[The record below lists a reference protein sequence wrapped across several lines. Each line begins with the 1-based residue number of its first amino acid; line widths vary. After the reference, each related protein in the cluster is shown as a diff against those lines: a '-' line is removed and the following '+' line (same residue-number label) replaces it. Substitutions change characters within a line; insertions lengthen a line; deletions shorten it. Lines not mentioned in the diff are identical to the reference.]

1 MVKRALLLVLLLVT
15 ACSGDNKNTDNSDEN
30 SLRSFDW
37 DRSPTSILFQ
47 IDEVATA
54 NTEAMIKNTIPQC
67 TIWGDG
73 RLVWTNYV
81 EAANEVLESRL
92 SDEQIRSF
100 VEFVI
105 GNGFYS
111 WEDSIVPPADFEP
124 VRQTMTLNLY
134 GEQRTVER
142 YGDWD
147 ENRYVLILE
156 RCRTLADARALVVA
170 QGGWIRAYAVERDDS
185 AIQTPWQRNA
195 PIGLAELA
203 EQGTPTWVEGYW
215 AATIWE
221 LTRSIQ
227 SVQFIEYG
235 NAYLIS
241 IEVPGISRAAPPA
254 PATTDGN

>member
-1 MVKRALLLVLLLVT
+1 MIKRALLLVLLLVT
-15 ACSGDNKNTDNSDEN
+15 ACSGDDKNSDDAADSN
-30 SLRSFDW
+30 LRRFDW
-37 DRSPTSILFQ
+37 DRSSTAILFQ

-54 NTEAMIKNTIPQC
+54 NTESMIKNSIPPC

-81 EAANEVLESRL
+81 EGTNEVLESRL

-111 WEDSIVPPADFEP
+111 WEDSIVPPADFDP

-134 GEQRTVER
+134 GEQHTVER

-147 ENRYVLILE
+147 GNRYDLILE
-156 RCRTLADARALVVA
+156 RCGTIAEARALVVA
-170 QGGWIRAYAVERDDS
+170 QGGWIRAYAVERSDS

-203 EQGTPTWVEGYW
+203 EQGTPIWVEGYW

-221 LTRSIQ
+221 FTRSIRP
-227 SVQFIEYG
+227 VQFIERG

-241 IEVPGISRAAPPA
+241 IEVPSISRAAPPA
-254 PATTDGN
+254 PAATAGN

>member
-1 MVKRALLLVLLLVT
+1 MIKRALLLVLLLIT
-15 ACSGDNKNTDNSDEN
+15 ACSGDDKNTDNAADSN
-30 SLRSFDW
+30 LRRFDW
-37 DRSPTSILFQ
+37 DRSATSILFQ
-47 IDEVATA
+47 IDEVTTT

-81 EAANEVLESRL
+81 EASNEVLESRL
-92 SDEQIRSF
+92 NDEQIRSF

-147 ENRYVLILE
+147 ENRYQTVLD

-170 QGGWIRAYAVERDDS
+170 QGGWIRAYPVERDDS
-185 AIQTPWQRNA
+185 TIQSPWQRNA
-195 PIGLAELA
+195 PIDLAELA
-203 EQGTPTWVEGYW
+203 DQGTATWVDGYW

-227 SVQFIEYG
+227 PVQFLERG

-254 PATTDGN
+254 PQSTEGN